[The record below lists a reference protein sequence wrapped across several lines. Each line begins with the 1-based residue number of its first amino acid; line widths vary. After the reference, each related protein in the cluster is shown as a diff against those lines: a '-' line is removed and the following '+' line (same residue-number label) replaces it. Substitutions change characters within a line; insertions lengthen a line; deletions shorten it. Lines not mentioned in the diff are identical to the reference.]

1 MNETERKFSPVRL
14 LIFPFCFAIALIG
27 DTSCIGMTAGDKE
40 MDKQKTVV
48 TKEQDNGKEIRINR
62 GDILQIE
69 LEETGS
75 AGYGWY
81 FDRLDTAH
89 FALLSEETKAI
100 SPPGLIGAPVLGIWR
115 LKTLREGSAEIK
127 MNYYRKWEGAEKAQK
142 LFLLKLQISN

>member
-1 MNETERKFSPVRL
+1 MANKNMSESRRMFLPERL
-14 LIFPFCFAIALIG
+14 LIFPFCFAVALICN
-27 DTSCIGMTAGDKE
+27 TSCIGMTTGDKE
-40 MDKQKTVV
+40 MDNQKTLVI
-48 TKEQDNGKEIRINR
+48 KEQDNGKEIRIKP

-100 SPPGLIGAPVLGIWR
+100 SPR
-115 LKTLREGSAEIK
+115 D
-127 MNYYRKWEGAEKAQK
+127 
-142 LFLLKLQISN
+142 